1 MNDQIL
7 KSILLKFAENL
18 VKYQFNSV
26 YSDYGILESS
36 IVNAQN
42 DVLNKISKDL
52 IDLLN
57 CESIEEI
64 ENY

>member
-18 VKYQFNSV
+18 AKYQFNS
-26 YSDYGILESS
+26 SDYGMLESS
-36 IVNAQN
+36 ICNAQN
-42 DVLNKISKDL
+42 DVLNRISEDL
-52 IDLLN
+52 IELLN

-64 ENY
+64 KNY